1 MLIKKTRT
9 TQQYFSCCYVVYFHN
24 VFPPI
29 DNILLLVH
37 LCFCCCSPVFLVW
50 GPMLHFLCCN
60 ERFWQSSTLS
70 SDNMHLNL
78 EINASTWDHKYWG
91 NHWYYALV
99 DGWCFYNL
107 SIEYYKHR
115 IKTTFCLSC
124 SHMKNSCNYPVLQ
137 NSCPRNIFSMSQSNH
152 HCRFTWYC

>member
-1 MLIKKTRT
+1 MLFIFTM
-9 TQQYFSCCYVVYFHN
+9 YS
-24 VFPPI
+24 
-29 DNILLLVH
+29 LLLTIFFFLFICVFVVAP
-37 LCFCCCSPVFLVW
+37 LYSLFEAPCCI
-50 GPMLHFLCCN
+50 FLCCN

-78 EINASTWDHKYWG
+78 EINASTWDHKNWV
-91 NHWYYALV
+91 NHWFYALV
-99 DGWCFYNL
+99 GWCFYNL

-137 NSCPRNIFSMSQSNH
+137 NSCPRNIFSTSQSNH